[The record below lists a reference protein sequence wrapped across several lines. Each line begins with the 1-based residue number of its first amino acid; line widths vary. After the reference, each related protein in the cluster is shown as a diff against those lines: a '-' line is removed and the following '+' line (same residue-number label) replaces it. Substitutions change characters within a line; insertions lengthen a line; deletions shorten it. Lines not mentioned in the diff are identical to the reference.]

1 MVWSSQIEIWTM
13 DSKLHIPLAS
23 SSTTAVPVV
32 RFATPRSL
40 TGGCPASHRILFATD
55 TKPLPDYPKAKVP
68 DGMCFVLSDNRNDS
82 RDSRTIGFVALGDV
96 LGDVQYRYWPAA
108 TWTRFGVLTE

>member
-1 MVWSSQIEIWTM
+1 MPRE
-13 DSKLHIPLAS
+13 PAPRAS
-23 SSTTAVPVV
+23 LGAAAQVV
-32 RFATPRSL
+32 KGELFEETNAGRRY
-40 TGGCPASHRILFATD
+40 RILFATD

-68 DGMCFVLSDNRNDS
+68 DGMCFVLGDNRNNS